1 LPPFFVCRGSGGTSA
16 LGVEPRPI
24 GAASAAGA
32 SREEVLYL
40 TTQVAETGRR
50 LEEALCDGRRLV
62 EALNSARAAINAAD
76 AEVETAHV
84 AADGA
89 EACRVG
95 MCLGMVFVLRLTS

>member
-1 LPPFFVCRGSGGTSA
+1 MR
-16 LGVEPRPI
+16 
-24 GAASAAGA
+24 
-32 SREEVLYL
+32 
-40 TTQVAETGRR
+40 VAETGRR

-84 AADGA
+84 TADGA
-89 EACRVG
+89 EAYRVG